1 MKGSLMH
8 LNIIILFLYCIG
20 TSSWHNIGGV
30 QGFIPASFTQ
40 RSNRNPLVSFSPQK
54 KPTKVF
60 SKKGEN
66 KTPSTQMKGQV
77 IPDKF
82 EWVPILKISELA
94 RGDKIPFTQDG
105 QQLLLVVESK
115 SGEIF
120 CTAQASPFL
129 SYPLSQGR
137 TEGNAIVCPQSQTKF
152 DLETGK
158 IMDQWCPFPPF
169 LGPLVFGKLVPP
181 RDLAVFP
188 TRAKNG
194 KIEVYLNRNFQSQF
208 ESQYWKGLL
217 DAQGKAT
224 GDYY

>member
-1 MKGSLMH
+1 MH
-8 LNIIILFLYCIG
+8 LNIFILFLYYIG
-20 TSSWHNIGGV
+20 TSSWHNKGGV

-40 RSNRNPLVSFSPQK
+40 RSNRNSLVSFSPQK
-54 KPTKVF
+54 NPTKVF
-60 SKKGEN
+60 SKKDEN
-66 KTPSTQMKGQV
+66 KIPSTQMKGQV

>member
-1 MKGSLMH
+1 MS
-8 LNIIILFLYCIG
+8 LYCIG
-20 TSSWHNIGGV
+20 TSYWHNISGV
-30 QGFIPASFTQ
+30 QAFIPTSFTQ
-40 RSNRNPLVSFSPQK
+40 RSDKKSFVSFSPQK
-54 KPTKVF
+54 KPTKLF
-60 SKKGEN
+60 GKKNE
-66 KTPSTQMKGQV
+66 KKVPSTQMKGQV

-94 RGDKIPFTQDG
+94 RGDKIPITQDG
-105 QQLLLVVESK
+105 QQLLLVVESET
-115 SGEIF
+115 GEIF

-137 TEGNAIVCPQSQTKF
+137 TEGNAIICPQSQTKF

-158 IMDQWCPFPPF
+158 IMDQWCPFPPV

-188 TRAKNG
+188 VRAKNG
-194 KIEVYLNRNFQSQF
+194 NIEVYLNRNFQSQF